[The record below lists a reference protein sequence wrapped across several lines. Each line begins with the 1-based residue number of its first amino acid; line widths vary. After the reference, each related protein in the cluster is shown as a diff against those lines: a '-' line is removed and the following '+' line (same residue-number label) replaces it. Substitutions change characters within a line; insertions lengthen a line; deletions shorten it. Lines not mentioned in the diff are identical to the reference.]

1 MHTKVYTEPS
11 MRSKTASSA
20 NHSSRTKTSTVD
32 SLSCTPDANL
42 PTCLVEAVENA
53 VAEAFAKTYT
63 SDPLIPEEVAALRG
77 PVDSVLRR
85 HGLLIE
91 SALAVALDLS
101 STTEVMTQVAVP
113 LSEAAIQLCLSNAD
127 DRTTGLTLPV
137 TGAVAKTAMIDVVVY
152 YPGSGRLVAVSVKRG
167 GGPQGGVAAR
177 QAPIELRAAAM
188 ILRGMLMGRGRIVS
202 TVEVVTVDYLGRSG
216 IVAGTVITGDQL
228 DTFFGV
234 AVRATIDA
242 MTAYMAAEV
251 GRRIDEAVETL
262 VRSRRPVEVAQFS
275 SDIATD
281 TAHSRSVSDGFV
293 FDPVPPP
300 PLTPRMPSETV
311 PGLAECLSLP
321 PRIKG
326 RPSRLHA

>member
-1 MHTKVYTEPS
+1 M
-11 MRSKTASSA
+11 
-20 NHSSRTKTSTVD
+20 
-32 SLSCTPDANL
+32 
-42 PTCLVEAVENA
+42 
-53 VAEAFAKTYT
+53 
-63 SDPLIPEEVAALRG
+63 AALRG

-101 STTEVMTQVAVP
+101 TTTEVLTQVAVP

-127 DRTTGLTLPV
+127 DRTIGLTLPV

-167 GGPQGGVAAR
+167 GGPQSGFAAR

-188 ILRGMLMGRGRIVS
+188 ILRGMLMGRGRVVS

-216 IVAGTVITGDQL
+216 IVAGTVISSDQL
-228 DTFFGV
+228 DDFFGV
-234 AVRATIDA
+234 PVRATIDA
-242 MTAYMAAEV
+242 MTAYMAREV

-262 VRSRRPVEVAQFS
+262 VRRRRPTEVAAIPSGTATDVSRR
-275 SDIATD
+275 
-281 TAHSRSVSDGFV
+281 RSGNGFV
-293 FDPVPPP
+293 FEPVPPP
-300 PLTPRMPSETV
+300 PPTPRMPPEAV
-311 PGLAECLSLP
+311 PDLAECLSLLP
-321 PRIKG
+321 MIKG